1 MHRNNNAPQ
10 KLFQLNVQHNGRT
23 RSLLELVKSRLI
35 DQNLTLDHYFSL
47 MIIMGKCL
55 QAWPDVLICHLSRT
69 QCIKNIFKFVFEII
83 CFKDFTTSFHNFQI
97 SVHFAC
103 FKSNI
108 KIKIMCYF
116 IKSLASLSNF
126 RISSGIPILDLTKP
140 NLTSFENRTCFF

>member
-55 QAWPDVLICHLSRT
+55 QAWPDVLICHLSHT
-69 QCIKNIFKFVFEII
+69 QWDQNVSKNVFKIPCLKYFTKSLFFSIFS
-83 CFKDFTTSFHNFQI
+83 DFSKYCLFQGGSKLI
-97 SVHFAC
+97 
-103 FKSNI
+103 
-108 KIKIMCYF
+108 CYF
-116 IKSLASLSNF
+116 TKSFALMWPGLRNF
-126 RISSGIPILDLTKP
+126 
-140 NLTSFENRTCFF
+140 

>member
-55 QAWPDVLICHLSRT
+55 QAWPDVLICHLSKGRIISKG
-69 QCIKNIFKFVFEII
+69 QFGVLEFFEKKNKNEFVVVVKTNLFVCFLVEFEDAKSPFEII
-83 CFKDFTTSFHNFQI
+83 
-97 SVHFAC
+97 
-103 FKSNI
+103 
-108 KIKIMCYF
+108 
-116 IKSLASLSNF
+116 
-126 RISSGIPILDLTKP
+126 
-140 NLTSFENRTCFF
+140 

>member
-55 QAWPDVLICHLSRT
+55 QAWADVLICHLSKG
-69 QCIKNIFKFVFEII
+69 QIKSERLFDVFKFS
-83 CFKDFTTSFHNFQI
+83 KKTT
-97 SVHFAC
+97 
-103 FKSNI
+103 K
-108 KIKIMCYF
+108 
-116 IKSLASLSNF
+116 
-126 RISSGIPILDLTKP
+126 
-140 NLTSFENRTCFF
+140 NLTNFCPGSKKWSNQQSKGTFL